1 MLLVILL
8 NLPLREI
15 RVDAV
20 GLVDSQTC
28 FLNLEAEFLIIITSS
43 RQEAQ
48 VL

>member
-8 NLPLREI
+8 NLPVHQI

-20 GLVDSQTC
+20 GLVDSQTY
-28 FLNLEAEFLIIITSS
+28 FLNLEAEFLVIITSS
-43 RQEAQ
+43 HQEAP